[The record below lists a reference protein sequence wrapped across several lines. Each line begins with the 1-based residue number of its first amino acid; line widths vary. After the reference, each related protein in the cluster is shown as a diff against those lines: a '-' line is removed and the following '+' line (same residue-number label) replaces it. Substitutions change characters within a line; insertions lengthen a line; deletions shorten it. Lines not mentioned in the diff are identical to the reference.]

1 MDLAPPQPLES
12 IDAGPEPAFRKHW
25 GGWTLVWMFAA
36 ILLAFY
42 VVQIAATVVII
53 FARFGETIR
62 QFALHGQQADL
73 VKFLKSPE
81 LLGQMFNA
89 PSLFVIQLVS
99 TVALVG
105 LTWLL
110 CRDVLGARFPDLG
123 LGRKLTWRIALI
135 GIGAG
140 VGLLLLSTGLEAL
153 QDRILGPHP
162 QAILKVF
169 TQHHGAFAFLLDAC
183 SVAVLAPFAE
193 ELFFRGFFFTGLVQR
208 MQLGTAA
215 LLSGFLFGLAHA
227 DLYNLVPLGVLGT
240 GLAYVYYRSGSL
252 WTNIVA
258 HATINGT
265 QLVLIF
271 LFPALAK

>member
-1 MDLAPPQPLES
+1 MDLATPQPLES

-25 GGWTLVWMFAA
+25 GGWTLIWMFAA
-36 ILLAFY
+36 ILLTFY
-42 VVQIAATVVII
+42 VVQIVTTVVII
-53 FARFGETIR
+53 FARYGETIR
-62 QFALHGQQADL
+62 HLALSGQQAEL
-73 VKFLKSPE
+73 VKLLKSPE
-81 LLGQMFNA
+81 MLGQMFNA

-99 TVALVG
+99 TAALVG

-123 LGRKLTWRIALI
+123 LGRKLTWRTAMI
-135 GIGAG
+135 GVAAG
-140 VGLLLLSTGLEAL
+140 IGLLLLSSALEAIQERL
-153 QDRILGPHP
+153 LGAHP

-169 TQHHGAFAFLLDAC
+169 TQHHGAFAFVLDTC

-193 ELFFRGFFFTGLVQR
+193 EFFFRGFFFTGLVQR

-240 GLAYVYYRSGSL
+240 GLAYVYYRSGNL

-265 QLVLIF
+265 QLALIF
-271 LFPALAK
+271 LFPAMAK